1 MSELFGGVGGDVR
14 SRVARAVLRGEHY
27 RSLASRWVKGDERPF
42 RDPEA
47 YARLGRRAT
56 PRSFTGEALRWQ
68 HEGETLLVTLDHG
81 PVNEIGNLMLD
92 ELEELSTYLERGAG
106 GARALVF
113 YSAREKGFSAGADLR
128 ELYDGIQERRRDGV
142 PLLRQAHELRRFID
156 RIHHVFDVFDT
167 VPLTTVA
174 AVHGFVFGGGFE
186 LALTC
191 DVIIADKSARFC
203 FPELRLG
210 LVPGFGGIPRL
221 NRDLGNGIVRDLL
234 LTGRSLRA
242 SRAHEVGLISQ
253 VVARGEALN
262 VALKVAEQAAR
273 FDRDTTALAKPFIK
287 PLPRRDLDREK
298 ELFTYLFA
306 SPVVEAALKK
316 FVESDDVRPYLP

>member
-1 MSELFGGVGGDVR
+1 MSALRGGTAGELR
-14 SRVARAVLRGEHY
+14 SRVARTLLRGEHY
-27 RSLASRWVKGDERPF
+27 RSLARRWMKGEDRPF
-42 RDPEA
+42 ADPEA
-47 YARLGRRAT
+47 YARLAEQAT
-56 PRSFTGEALRWQ
+56 PRSFGGDALRWE
-68 HEGETLLVTLDHG
+68 HEGKTLLVTLDRA

-92 ELEELSTYLERGAG
+92 ELEELSRYLEEGAG
-106 GARALVF
+106 GARAVVF

-128 ELYDGIQERRRDGV
+128 ELYEGIQERRRDGV

-156 RIHHVFDVFDT
+156 RIHRVFDVFDT
-167 VPLTTVA
+167 VPITTVA

-186 LALTC
+186 LALTA

-221 NRDLGNGIVRDLL
+221 NRDLGNALVRDLL

-242 SRAHEVGLISQ
+242 TRAHEVGLVSQ

-273 FDRDTTALAKPFIK
+273 FDRDTSALAKPFLK